1 MIVSWPTNEIV
12 MLLKVKSKQIVIDL
26 NASKEK
32 QNSTKN
38 GGGRGLQQYSLIS
51 PKNEVLDWI
60 KET

>member
-1 MIVSWPTNEIV
+1 

>member
-1 MIVSWPTNEIV
+1 

-38 GGGRGLQQYSLIS
+38 GGGGRGLQQYYLIT
-51 PKNEVLDWI
+51 PKNEVLD
-60 KET
+60 